1 MSTRD
6 LGPARR
12 APACQA
18 GGRGGPKERAVRG
31 LVRRLGAGLEPG
43 APRGGTQA
51 GFVVVCGC
59 LCPGTLSPSV
69 TVRPIPVE
77 LAYGAERL
85 TLLLPAALTVHRP
98 AEPPALPEV
107 DPLALVAQALDEP
120 LDALPLAEAAR
131 GKERVTIVVPDPTRP
146 SAARVY
152 LLPVIARLARAGLA
166 PQRIRVVMA
175 RGIHAAAGRAEV
187 EELVGPEV
195 MEALRPVQSSPDL
208 PEWNTTIGTDEELG
222 EVRVH
227 RQVADA
233 GLVILT
239 GAITPHHLAGF
250 GGGPKAL
257 VPGTAERDTVVAAHR
272 LTLRTLVAPDGS
284 IVPIAGR
291 LERNPFREALL
302 RVARAFGRCWLLNVV
317 LDARGTIVGAEGG
330 EVGAAHAAAAG
341 LWQRL
346 RAPEA
351 PVLCDLVLAGASS
364 PRADDLVQAHKALRA
379 ALAWAKP
386 GAPIVWLARAGK
398 GPGHPEFL
406 PWFESGRLERHLAAL
421 RRVFHP
427 SGLTAYALRRAAR
440 DHPVHVVSEVSPDIT
455 RAMGLL
461 PFPDAGA
468 ALAHALAHHDVR
480 TVAVLTDA
488 GA

>member
-1 MSTRD
+1 MSVGST
-6 LGPARR
+6 
-12 APACQA
+12 
-18 GGRGGPKERAVRG
+18 
-31 LVRRLGAGLEPG
+31 
-43 APRGGTQA
+43 
-51 GFVVVCGC
+51 
-59 LCPGTLSPSV
+59 
-69 TVRPIPVE
+69 PIQ

-85 TLLLPAALTVHRP
+85 TLRLPAGLTVHQP
-98 AEPPALPEV
+98 AAPPEPPGT
-107 DPLALVAQALDEP
+107 DPLAVVAEALDRP

-131 GKERVTIVVPDPTRP
+131 GQQHVTIVVPDPTRE

-166 PQRIRVVMA
+166 PQRIRVVIA
-175 RGIHAAAGRAEV
+175 RGIHAAASRAEV
-187 EELVGPEV
+187 EEVVGREV

-208 PEWNTTIGTDEELG
+208 PEWNTTIGTDPELG

-227 RQVADA
+227 RLVADA

-250 GGGPKAL
+250 GGGAKAL

-302 RVARAFGRCWLLNVV
+302 RVARAFNRCWLLNVV
-317 LDARGTIVGAEGG
+317 LDPQGTIVGAAAG
-330 EVGAAHAAAAG
+330 EVGSAHAAAAL

-351 PVLCDLVLAGASS
+351 PTPCDLVLAGASS
-364 PRADDLVQAHKALRA
+364 PRADDLVQAHKALQA

-398 GPGHPEFL
+398 GPGHPELL

-421 RRVFHP
+421 RRAFHP
-427 SGLTAYALRRAAR
+427 YGLTAYALRRAAR
-440 DHPVHVVSEVSPDIT
+440 EHPVHVVSEVSADIT
-455 RAMGLL
+455 RGMGLL
-461 PFPDAGA
+461 PFPDAQA
-468 ALAHALAHHDVR
+468 ALDHALAHHEIR
-480 TVAVLTDA
+480 SVALLPDA

>member
-1 MSTRD
+1 MS
-6 LGPARR
+6 AR
-12 APACQA
+12 PN
-18 GGRGGPKERAVRG
+18 
-31 LVRRLGAGLEPG
+31 
-43 APRGGTQA
+43 T
-51 GFVVVCGC
+51 
-59 LCPGTLSPSV
+59 
-69 TVRPIPVE
+69 IE

-85 TLLLPAALTVHRP
+85 TLLLPAGLTVQQP
-98 AEPPALPEV
+98 VGPPALPEV
-107 DPLALVAQALDEP
+107 DPLALVAHALDQP
-120 LDALPLAEAAR
+120 LDALPLGEAAR

-152 LLPVIARLARAGLA
+152 LLPLIARLARAGYV
-166 PQRIRVVMA
+166 PQRIRVVIA
-175 RGIHAAAGRAEV
+175 RGIHPAASRAEV
-187 EELVGPEV
+187 EQLVGSEV
-195 MEALRPVQSSPDL
+195 MDGLGPVQSSPDL
-208 PEWNTTIGTDEELG
+208 PEWNATIATDEELG

-227 RQVADA
+227 RLVADA

-250 GGGPKAL
+250 DGGPKAL
-257 VPGTAERDTVVAAHR
+257 VPGTAERDTVLAAQR

-317 LDARGTIVGAEGG
+317 LDAHGKIVGAEGG
-330 EVGAAHAAAAG
+330 EVGAPHAAAAR

-346 RAPEA
+346 RAPQA
-351 PVLCDLVLAGASS
+351 PIPCDLVLAGASS

-386 GAPIVWLARAGK
+386 GAPILWLARAGK
-398 GPGHPEFL
+398 GPGHPELL

-421 RRVFHP
+421 RRAFHP
-427 SGLTAYALRRAAR
+427 DGLTAYALRRATAEHR
-440 DHPVHVVSEVSPDIT
+440 VYVVSEVSPDIT
-455 RAMGLL
+455 RGMGLW
-461 PFPDAGA
+461 PCADAQA
-468 ALAHALAHHDVR
+468 ALDHALAHHEVR
-480 TVAVLTDA
+480 SVALLPDA